1 MKDIEDDI
9 FHQEILFTEEVVI
22 PSEAIGR
29 IIGKK
34 GANIM
39 SLKQMRGI
47 RSVALIHNS
56 ANSKKMI
63 IIGETED
70 AISQVISIANECITR
85 GQHHLANTSRSL
97 HSWEPSL
104 SGRILTPREVHKL
117 GKHAPKIGT
126 AAYFREKER
135 LTFAKERH
143 ERDSESFSREI
154 NQKKGKLSSKQIK
167 KQNEAFLL
175 GLEQFEVVKAA
186 REANK
191 K

>member
-70 AISQVISIANECITR
+70 AISHVISIANECITR
-85 GQHHLANTSRSL
+85 GQRHLANTSRSL

-117 GKHAPKIGT
+117 GKYAPKIGT

-143 ERDSESFSREI
+143 ERYSQSFSLEI
-154 NQKKGKLSSKQIK
+154 TKTKVN
-167 KQNEAFLL
+167 
-175 GLEQFEVVKAA
+175 
-186 REANK
+186 
-191 K
+191 